1 MAELEP
7 LTPPLDDGDEFD
19 RFISPPIHARLEER
33 YWRPI
38 ERATVA
44 ESFLTDENFWADP
57 GSHPATFSD
66 HGVVHVRDVARRAA
80 RLVGQ
85 LDGGLLQSR
94 PQERREV
101 VEGDAVLM
109 AYLHDIGMV
118 AATSAGRR
126 VHPQYAAQTAL
137 GAGFDDLA
145 DQLWSTDAAGLRS
158 RIEAVGLATEAIPG
172 DLVLREVLALS
183 LCHSKSAV
191 PAHLLD
197 DPVALRALMIRGSFT
212 SLDRQSTEPAT
223 PCGRRRSTGST
234 RCRSPRGTAT

>member
-1 MAELEP
+1 M
-7 LTPPLDDGDEFD
+7 
-19 RFISPPIHARLEER
+19 
-33 YWRPI
+33 
-38 ERATVA
+38 
-44 ESFLTDENFWADP
+44 
-57 GSHPATFSD
+57 
-66 HGVVHVRDVARRAA
+66 
-80 RLVGQ
+80 
-85 LDGGLLQSR
+85 
-94 PQERREV
+94 
-101 VEGDAVLM
+101 LM

-126 VHPQYAAQTAL
+126 VHPQYAAETAL

-212 SLDRQSTEPAT
+212 SLDRQSTEPRDALRTSAFDGIDPVPFTTGYGDVNSEAFGWLVDTRPAT
-223 PCGRRRSTGST
+223 RQFVDDVIDAIRVRCAQPMPCASVAPRSEPVPAT
-234 RCRSPRGTAT
+234 RFASIDGVVSR